1 MSAVRL
7 YVEGAVAT
15 LVLDRPAKLNV
26 LTPEM
31 LRRLDDQLR
40 DVGGSATVRVV
51 LVRGAGER
59 AFCAGADIERF
70 AGLEPLE
77 MWRSWTVLGHEV
89 FERLARL
96 RQPVIAVVHGNAF
109 GGGLELA
116 LAADFRI
123 VADHAKLG
131 LPEAGLGTVPGWGG
145 TERLVGTIGRAR
157 AKELVVARRIIDGA
171 IAERWGLATRC
182 VPADQLEAAVTELT
196 NTLLAGAP
204 VAVELAKQLIDAA
217 AEGASSRVL
226 EPLAGAVTAATSDL
240 AEGVAAFR
248 ARRTPA
254 FQGH

>member
-7 YVEGAVAT
+7 YVEDGVAT
-15 LVLDRPAKLNV
+15 LVLDRPQKHNA

-31 LRRLDDQLR
+31 LRQLDEHLR
-40 DVGGSATVRVV
+40 ELGSSAAVRAVV
-51 LVRGAGER
+51 VRGAGER
-59 AFCAGADIERF
+59 GFCAGADIERF

-77 MWRSWTVLGHEV
+77 MWRSWTVLGHDV

-145 TERLVGTIGRAR
+145 TERLVEIVGRAR
-157 AKELVVARRIIDGA
+157 TKELVVARRIIDA
-171 IAERWGLATRC
+171 ATADRWGLATRC
-182 VPADQLEAAVTELT
+182 VPAGELEAAVAELT
-196 NTLLAGAP
+196 DTLQAGAP
-204 VAVELAKQLIDAA
+204 IAVELAKQLIDAA
-217 AEGASSRVL
+217 GDGAPSRVL
-226 EPLAGAVTAATSDL
+226 EPLAAAVTAATSDL

-248 ARRTPA
+248 DRRTPA
-254 FQGH
+254 FNGH

>member
-15 LVLDRPAKLNV
+15 LVLDRPDKLNV

-31 LRRLDDQLR
+31 LRQLDDQLR

-51 LVRGAGER
+51 LVCGAGER

-145 TERLVGTIGRAR
+145 TERLVDTIGRAR
-157 AKELVVARRIIDGA
+157 AKELVVARRVIDGA
-171 IAERWGLATRC
+171 TAERWGLATRC
-182 VPADQLEAAVTELT
+182 VPADQLEAAVAELT

>member
-7 YVEGAVAT
+7 HVEGAVAT

-31 LRRLDDQLR
+31 LRELDDALR
-40 DVGGSATVRVV
+40 ELGGSAAVRVV

-70 AGLEPLE
+70 AGLDPLE
-77 MWRSWTVLGHEV
+77 MWRAWTVLGHEA

-116 LAADFRI
+116 LAADFRV
-123 VADHAKLG
+123 VAEHARLG

-145 TERLVGTIGRAR
+145 TERLVEIVGRAR
-157 AKELVVARRIIDGA
+157 AKEVVVARRVVDA
-171 IAERWGLATRC
+171 ATAERWGLATRC
-182 VPADQLEAAVTELT
+182 VPVGELNTAVAELT
-196 NTLLAGAP
+196 ATVLAGAP
-204 VAVELAKQLIDAA
+204 VAVELAKQLVDAA
-217 AEGASSRVL
+217 ADGASSRVL
-226 EPLAGAVTAATSDL
+226 EPLAAAVTAATSDL
-240 AEGVAAFR
+240 GEGVAAFR